1 VGDDG
6 ALLITVREAT
16 CDPHIVGLKLTLTS
30 AVCPGARTA
39 GSVFAD
45 ARRNAGELEV
55 IALMVRFAVPV
66 FCRVTVFA
74 ALVDP
79 TFWFPKLKL
88 PDDRDRF
95 TTPAPLSGTTWGLL
109 AALSVMVSASVRVP
123 IAPGVNVTLTT
134 HDFPAARLAPQVEV

>member
-1 VGDDG
+1 MGDDG

-79 TFWFPKLKL
+79 TFWFPKLK
-88 PDDRDRF
+88 
-95 TTPAPLSGTTWGLL
+95 AVG
-109 AALSVMVSASVRVP
+109 
-123 IAPGVNVTLTT
+123 VTLICAAKGLTPLPESET
-134 HDFPAARLAPQVEV
+134 VMGDDGAVLVTVREPA